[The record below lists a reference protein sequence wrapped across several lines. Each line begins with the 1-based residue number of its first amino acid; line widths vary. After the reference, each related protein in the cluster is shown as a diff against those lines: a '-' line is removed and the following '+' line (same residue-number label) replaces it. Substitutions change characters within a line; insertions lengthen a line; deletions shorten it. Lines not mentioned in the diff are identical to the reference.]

1 MKRNLTDNRRCA
13 IWLAIVMMA
22 ALFAFPAEVSAAG
35 IPGVKAA
42 VAGSGSVILRRKV
55 PAERLPVMKTGTETV
70 KETVTARAE

>member
-35 IPGVKAA
+35 IPGVKVA
-42 VAGSGSVILRRKV
+42 VAGSGSVIL
-55 PAERLPVMKTGTETV
+55 PEEGAGGETPGD
-70 KETVTARAE
+70 ENGNGEG